1 MHGQVIAIF
10 AAVSLAYYAYYYFD
24 NFHYHVTRGYAHLGY
39 PEAQHIIGQKLL
51 YGTCGIFTLNKLDY
65 CSFKCTQT

>member
-1 MHGQVIAIF
+1 MHWQVIAIF
-10 AAVSLAYYAYYYFD
+10 GAVSLAYYTYYYFD

-51 YGTCGIFTLNKLDY
+51 HGECFMCMIIV
-65 CSFKCTQT
+65 KCTYILC